1 MSSLPGYMPYDVRE
15 TEQFADDWRRAVRLG
30 YLNPMVHPDALLQIK
45 ISLALDPYIVL
56 PIPGETV
63 GVRRIRL
70 TESVGLWYG
79 IIEDDRVVDLLAV
92 RIIGVD

>member
-15 TEQFADDWRRAVRLG
+15 AEQFADDWRQAVRLG
-30 YLNPMVHPDALLQIK
+30 YLNPMVHPAALLQIK
-45 ISLALDPYIVL
+45 ISLAVNPYIVP